1 MSMNGVDIASY
12 QKGIDFSK
20 MTNTQFGIVKVTGGK
35 NYVNPCEKAQ
45 IDSILNSNK
54 LLGLYHYAR
63 ELNCPGTPEQEAEHF
78 LSKAK
83 SYIGKAI
90 LALDWEATA
99 VSLGP
104 DWAKRWFDYV
114 YNKTGVRALLYTGQW
129 VSANYDWSA
138 VANAGHEL
146 WLAQYATNSVVYGG
160 YQNEP
165 WRSGSVGAFRDPVMH
180 QYAQTYVPGYGA
192 EIDVN
197 IFYGDATLW
206 NKLAQSDKS
215 SQKQPEA
222 DTMTIRQA
230 QEKVIKI
237 AQSQIGYKSTDKHT
251 KYAKELDS
259 YGFIYNG
266 PKDGYDWCDVFA
278 DWCYIQAFGVEK
290 AIEMIYQPKYG
301 TGAGCTYSAQFY
313 KNNNAWSNKP
323 SLGAQI
329 FFGSN
334 GNEQHTGIVTGFDT
348 ANVYTVEGNTRGG
361 GGQVTAN
368 TYNLSNSYISGYG
381 IPNWKLVTNSD
392 IDIPHSSTDEIAD
405 KSIDELAH
413 AVLRGEYG
421 NGNARVAALGDKYET
436 VQKRVNELL
445 SGNVVNKSIDD
456 LAKEV
461 IDGKWGNQPAR
472 EINLN
477 KAGYDY
483 NAIQRRVNE
492 LIQQP
497 EFNITDIAK
506 RVIQGEYGCEP
517 LRSEKLRS
525 QGYDPVAVQN
535 EVNRLLGY

>member
-1 MSMNGVDIASY
+1 MSMNGVDVASY

-20 MTNTQFGIVKVTGGK
+20 MTTTQFGIVKVTGGK
-35 NYVNPCEKAQ
+35 SYVNPYGSAQ
-45 IDSILNSNK
+45 INSVLQSGK
-54 LLGLYHYAR
+54 LLGLYHFAR
-63 ELNCPGTPEQEAEHF
+63 ELNCPGTPEQEAAHF
-78 LSKAK
+78 ISKAEP
-83 SYIGKAI
+83 YIGKATF
-90 LALDWEATA
+90 ALDWEATA

-104 DWAKRWFDYV
+104 TWAKDWLDYV
-114 YNKTGVRALLYTGQW
+114 YEQTGVKALLYTGQW
-129 VSANYDWSA
+129 VCNNYDWSA
-138 VANAGHEL
+138 VANAGHKL
-146 WLAQYATNSVVYGG
+146 WLAQYATTSVVYGG
-160 YQNEP
+160 YQDDP
-165 WRSGSVGAFRDPVMH
+165 WRSGSVGVFNDPVMH
-180 QYAQTYVPGYGA
+180 QYAQTYVQGYPDA
-192 EIDVN
+192 IDVN
-197 IFYGDATLW
+197 QFYGDEKLW
-206 NKLAQSDKS
+206 YKLAQSDKTT
-215 SQKQPEA
+215 QKQPEA
-222 DTMTIRQA
+222 TTMTVAQA
-230 QEKVIKI
+230 KTKVVEI

-251 KYAKELDS
+251 KYAKELDA

-301 TGAGCTYSAQFY
+301 TGAGCMYSAQFY

-329 FFGSN
+329 FFGTS

-368 TYNLSNSYISGYG
+368 TYALNNSYISGYG

-392 IDIPHSSTDEIAD
+392 IDTSHSSTDEIAD

-421 NGNARVAALGDKYET
+421 NGNARIAALGDKYEA

-445 SGNVVNKSIDD
+445 KGDAVHKSVDE
-456 LAKEV
+456 LAQEV
-461 IDGKWGNQPAR
+461 IDGKWGNQPTR
-472 EINLN
+472 KINLE

-483 NAIQRRVNE
+483 DTVQNRVNE
-492 LIQQP
+492 LLKQKQCS
-497 EFNITDIAK
+497 ITDVAK
-506 RVIQGEYGCEP
+506 RVIQGEYGCDP
-517 LRSEKLRS
+517 NRSEKLRS
-525 QGYDPVAVQN
+525 EGYDPVAVQN